1 MGRLSSSNLIRRGC
15 DLVRQLGAAIL
26 IGLLMPGCMIIQTE
40 VANPIPGLSTVAV
53 APFFNLSQEAATD
66 GRRFATA
73 YFAELQKTPGF
84 QVLPVGVVEQA
95 ILDNGLN
102 MNSAGDALKLAEL
115 LGVDAVVVGA
125 VTDYDPYYPPRIGL
139 QVSWYS
145 PQEWMFYPGLPID
158 PDAHERWKKA
168 GKSEKKFWSLPGGLG
183 RQHQGQAAPGS
194 AAPACAGLMSET
206 AQFPETIPHSNRS
219 TAASTVDF
227 PHAPPLGDR
236 SVAFDRVAS
245 ASMIVRGQSAD
256 LPPLG
261 VDMFPPFDPLT
272 PLMSYTRIFDG
283 ADANLVAELRDYVE
297 LSGDRR
303 SGGWEAYLHRSEDYI
318 RFTAYLMIKEMLT
331 LHGGEVKKRFVLKAR
346 KFR

>member
-1 MGRLSSSNLIRRGC
+1 
-15 DLVRQLGAAIL
+15 
-26 IGLLMPGCMIIQTE
+26 MIIQTE
-40 VANPIPGLSTVAV
+40 VANPVPGLSTVAV

-66 GRRFATA
+66 GRRFAAA

-102 MNSAGDALKLAEL
+102 MNDAGDALRLADL

-145 PQEWMFYPGLPID
+145 PQEWLFYPGVPID
-158 PDAHERWKKA
+158 PDDRERWKKA
-168 GKSEKKFWSLPGGLG
+168 GKPDKKLWKLPSIKGTKDKCQTDAISARG
-183 RQHQGQAAPGS
+183 AAGTNPLSHLAAAHVETPILHKS
-194 AAPACAGLMSET
+194 AAFTRIGTVPALSHGDRLLARDET
-206 AQFPETIPHSNRS
+206 ACQSL
-219 TAASTVDF
+219 V
-227 PHAPPLGDR
+227 
-236 SVAFDRVAS
+236 
-245 ASMIVRGQSAD
+245 VRGQSPD
-256 LPPLG
+256 LPLFS
-261 VDMFPPFDPLT
+261 VDALPPFDPLT

-283 ADANLVAELRDYVE
+283 SDANLVAELRDYVE

-318 RFTAYLMIKEMLT
+318 RFTAHLMIKEMLT
-331 LHGGEVKKRFVLKAR
+331 LHGGEVKKRFVLKPR